1 MGSVLA
7 WLMALAKLVLIFRRW
22 RLEEAGLYEM
32 AELYGL
38 YFWFS
43 GNFWT
48 HPHRVRV
55 PRGAV
60 PGGVGADRHH
70 NTLWPHGGGVRPGE
84 VSRDRVGT
92 GGGDKGRGGVRLVL
106 PSPPSHQ
113 SVLQPSG
120 LAYKVLFWL
129 ETGFENPFL
138 SFFLP
143 WEKEIRRRMSYFIT

>member
-1 MGSVLA
+1 MWIHVLGSALA

-113 SVLQPSG
+113 SVLQPLRACIQGAFLVRNWFRESFSEF
-120 LAYKVLFWL
+120 LF
-129 ETGFENPFL
+129 TMG
-138 SFFLP
+138 
-143 WEKEIRRRMSYFIT
+143 KRD